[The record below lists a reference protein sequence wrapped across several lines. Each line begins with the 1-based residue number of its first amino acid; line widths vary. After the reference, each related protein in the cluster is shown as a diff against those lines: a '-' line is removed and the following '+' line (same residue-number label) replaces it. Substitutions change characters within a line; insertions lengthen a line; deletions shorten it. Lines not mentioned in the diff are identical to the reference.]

1 MQVVIVGGG
10 LAGLRTAEELRARG
24 FSGQIT
30 MIAAESRPPYDRPPL
45 SKQALAG
52 AAQPGAMPSGPMPS
66 GPMPSGGMPSGP
78 MPSGGTQP
86 GAAQLGELLAGE
98 ADPARIAGEL
108 DTTLQAD
115 FAALGVDL
123 HLGEP
128 ATGLDLAPPG
138 SGGAGGLT
146 AAPAAAGHRR
156 GPGGLGSADGT
167 VGRVRTAH
175 GEYPFDRLVVA
186 TGAEPVALPGPGR
199 QRFLRTHEDA
209 LELRA
214 RLRPGVRLVIVG
226 AGWIGAELATAAA
239 ARGCQVTVVE
249 AGPAPLAGAVGAE
262 VGARTIPWYAAAGV
276 ELRTSQPVEAVEDGG
291 LALAGGGWIPADEI
305 VTAVGVR
312 PAVGWL
318 ARSGLQ
324 LDNGVAADEG
334 LRTSVPGVYA
344 VGDCASFLS
353 LRYGRRLRFEHW
365 DVAVQGPRVV
375 AANILGG
382 HEVYDPVPYSWSEQ
396 FGRMMQYAGYHA
408 DASRLIWRGPDGG
421 PADGS
426 ARRSAGGSAGPSDD
440 GPWTACWL
448 SGPRLVAVLA
458 VDRPRDLVQGRRLI
472 AAAASVDAGL
482 LADPAVPLRSATVN

>member
-1 MQVVIVGGG
+1 MQVIIIGGG
-10 LAGLRTAEELRARG
+10 LAGLRTAEELRARD

-30 MIAAESRPPYDRPPL
+30 MIAAERRPPYDRPPL
-45 SKQALAG
+45 SKQALA
-52 AAQPGAMPSGPMPS
+52 
-66 GPMPSGGMPSGP
+66 
-78 MPSGGTQP
+78 
-86 GAAQLGELLAGE
+86 GELLAGE

-115 FAALGVDL
+115 FPALGVDL

-128 ATGLDLAPPG
+128 ATGLELVPAG
-138 SGGAGGLT
+138 S
-146 AAPAAAGHRR
+146 
-156 GPGGLGSADGT
+156 
-167 VGRVRTAH
+167 GRVRTAR

-249 AGPAPLAGAVGAE
+249 AGPAPLAGAVGAD

-276 ELRTSQPVEAVEDGG
+276 ELRTSQPVETVEDGG

-312 PAVGWL
+312 PAVRWL
-318 ARSGLQ
+318 AGSGLQ
-324 LDNGVAADEG
+324 LENGVAADEG
-334 LRTSVPGVYA
+334 LRTSAPGVYA

-408 DASRLIWRGPDGG
+408 DASRLIWRGPDGP

-426 ARRSAGGSAGPSDD
+426 ARRSAGGSAGPRDD

-448 SGPRLVAVLA
+448 SGPRLMAVLA
-458 VDRPRDLVQGRRLI
+458 VDRPRDVIQGRRLI
-472 AAAASVDAGL
+472 AAAASVDEGL